1 MTFDEKL
8 IYLRRQS
15 RCSQEALAEDLNVTR
30 QTISKW
36 ELGVSQPTM
45 DMIVRL
51 SDYFHVSTDFLLR
64 DDAQVGDQDVLARLV
79 IRFLNSAQ
87 SMEDMSKELVDIAR
101 DGIIDEDEKIR
112 LKTIT
117 KTIAEVQGMI
127 DEIQMMLK
135 AVQGDG
141 AESE

>member
-1 MTFDEKL
+1 MTFDEKI

-15 RCSQEALAEDLNVTR
+15 RVSQEALAEALNVSR

-36 ELGVSQPTM
+36 ELGMSQPTM

-64 DDAQVGDQDVLARLV
+64 DDAQVGDKDALARLV

-87 SMEDMSKELVDIAR
+87 LMEDMSKELVEIAR
-101 DGIIDEDEKIR
+101 DGVIDDEERVR

-117 KTIAEVQGMI
+117 ATIDEVQGMI
-127 DEIQMMLK
+127 DEIQAMLK
-135 AVQGDG
+135 AVQ
-141 AESE
+141 S